1 MRPHPGSLRGLALS
15 LQAYDIAAMLKWSL
29 PAVALIGAALFV
41 VPALSSAGVVE
52 RAVPV
57 PVPTLDVKPSK
68 GEQVA
73 VLAGGCFWGMEA
85 VFQSVKG
92 VHSVTNG
99 YAGGTANTATYAQ
112 VSTEKTGHAE
122 AVRIAFDPRKVSYGT
137 LLRVYFSVAH
147 DPTQL
152 NRQYPDTGPSYR
164 SAIFPQDEEQR
175 QVAAAYIAQL
185 TKAKAF
191 PKPIVTKLE
200 SGGFYPAENY
210 HQDFFWRNPTHPY
223 IVRWDKPKVAAFRNA
238 YPQLVN

>member
-1 MRPHPGSLRGLALS
+1 MYSNSGSLRGLALS
-15 LQAYDIAAMLKWSL
+15 LSAYDIAAMLKWSL
-29 PAVALIGAALFV
+29 PAAALLGAAVLLP
-41 VPALSSAGVVE
+41 PAAAVE

-57 PVPTLDVKPSK
+57 PVPALDVKPSK

-99 YAGGTANTATYAQ
+99 YAGGTAQTATYAQ

-122 AVRIAFDPRKVSYGT
+122 AVRIAYDPKKVSYGT

-175 QVAAAYIAQL
+175 RVAAAYIDQL

-191 PKPIVTKLE
+191 PKPIVTRLE
-200 SGGFYPAENY
+200 TGNFYPAEAY
-210 HQDFFWRNPTHPY
+210 HQDFFWRNPTNRY
-223 IVRWDKPKVAAFRNA
+223 IVRYDKPKVAAFRNA
-238 YPQLVN
+238 YPLLVN